1 MSKRLEVLKKSLEKK
16 EVELQRRLDIH
27 FATVKQAN
35 GQPLNDKRNGQ
46 ATLNKWERQNEG
58 IRSIKKSIEA
68 TKRAI
73 EIEECKIRVVD
84 YVNSFIPNEILEL
97 VEIGILV
104 QWRKYP
110 NTFFVSGID
119 KARIIWDGKKK
130 VVAHKYVNQIINQE
144 DRSKFASIYNSLNYK
159 LNAN

>member
-1 MSKRLEVLKKSLEKK
+1 MSKRLELLKKSLEKK

-58 IRSIKKSIEA
+58 IRTMQKSIEA
-68 TKRAI
+68 TKQAI
-73 EIEECKIRVVD
+73 EIEDAKIKGVEHA
-84 YVNSFIPNEILEL
+84 NTFIPSEIQKL
-97 VEIGILV
+97 VENGILV